1 MVGKPGELLVIQ
13 TMPMNGPSKGPAG
26 CARVFGPGTN
36 ARRWRAEATGGILP
50 RSLED
55 KIESPVKQVKKLASI
70 TAILLCTVIAACS
83 GQPPNPLLGKWKII
97 ARSGDLAKYDAY
109 CPSYMVFTNTTQTLT
124 YAGKPATGNV
134 TDRRRHGLT

>member
-1 MVGKPGELLVIQ
+1 M
-13 TMPMNGPSKGPAG
+13 
-26 CARVFGPGTN
+26 
-36 ARRWRAEATGGILP
+36 
-50 RSLED
+50 
-55 KIESPVKQVKKLASI
+55 KKLASI

-134 TDRRRHGLT
+134 TYNAMQTAVYPTTVYVITDVGHTTYNFSSKDRLVIDTAPGCSYSRD